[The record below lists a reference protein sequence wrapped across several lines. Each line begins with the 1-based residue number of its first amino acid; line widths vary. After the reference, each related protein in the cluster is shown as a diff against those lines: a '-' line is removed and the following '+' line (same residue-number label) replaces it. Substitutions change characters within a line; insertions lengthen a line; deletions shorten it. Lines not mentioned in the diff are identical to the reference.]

1 MKVGFKKK
9 TESFYILGYLL
20 EPTIKTWQI
29 LGQFFPGKILS
40 IGQTLNPK
48 SNI

>member
-1 MKVGFKKK
+1 MKVGGKKK

-20 EPTIKTWQI
+20 ELTIKIWQI
-29 LGQFFPGKILS
+29 WAIYFPWKILS

-48 SNI
+48 P